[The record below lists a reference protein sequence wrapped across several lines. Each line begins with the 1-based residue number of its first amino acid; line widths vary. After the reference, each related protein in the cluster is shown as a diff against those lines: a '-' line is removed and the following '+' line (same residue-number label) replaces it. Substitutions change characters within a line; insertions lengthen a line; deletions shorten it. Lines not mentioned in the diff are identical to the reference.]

1 MAVKKTVAD
10 RYLSRTGPSTSQ
22 DSFLEDGMVQQC
34 ITAARKNLQLG
45 QWIRNISP
53 RRTLLH
59 QEAHAIFNAAVVVL
73 LHHLAFMGCEV
84 SNDANDLHFAI
95 EVFQQQAA
103 LGNNFGKDC
112 ALVLENL
119 RALVQAL
126 REQAFPPAASLI
138 AAGESSIGI
147 HVGVNHHPP
156 QPPIPPLEGGPAELH
171 TALGGNMDLQRE
183 LQTWLDNDYLQLYNE
198 YMI

>member
-10 RYLSRTGPSTSQ
+10 RYLSRARVPNPQ
-22 DSFLEDGMVQQC
+22 DGFLRDGMVSQC
-34 ITAARKNLQLG
+34 IETARKNLLLG
-45 QWIRNISP
+45 QWIRNLSP
-53 RRTLLH
+53 RKTLLH

-95 EVFQQQAA
+95 DVFQQQAS
-103 LGNNFGKDC
+103 LGNNFGRDC
-112 ALVLENL
+112 AKVLEDL
-119 RALVQAL
+119 RYLVQGL
-126 REQAFPPAASLI
+126 REQTFPPAASLI
-138 AAGESSIGI
+138 TAGETPMNLGQ
-147 HVGVNHHPP
+147 VGMGQPP
-156 QPPIPPLEGGPAELH
+156 QPHLEGGPVEMHMAIGEN
-171 TALGGNMDLQRE
+171 TDLQRE